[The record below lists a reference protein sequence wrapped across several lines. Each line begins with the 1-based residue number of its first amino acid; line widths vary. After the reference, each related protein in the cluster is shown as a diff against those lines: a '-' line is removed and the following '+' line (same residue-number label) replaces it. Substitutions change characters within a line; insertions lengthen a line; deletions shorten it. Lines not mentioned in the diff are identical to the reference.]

1 MKTCIGTGGRR
12 GVCSSGIGGEP
23 CKWHHAC
30 FVQFY
35 QVRLPP
41 PHPQSPPLDTYLM
54 ITNEPAYHHQK
65 TMGEDVHPDVE
76 ITACP
81 MCVPVTFKAQ
91 KGVSTKKRKKGDQQD

>member
-1 MKTCIGTGGRR
+1 
-12 GVCSSGIGGEP
+12 
-23 CKWHHAC
+23 
-30 FVQFY
+30 
-35 QVRLPP
+35 
-41 PHPQSPPLDTYLM
+41 M

-65 TMGEDVHPDVE
+65 TMNKDVHPDVE